1 MLAGKTDD
9 CIKTW
14 QLFILQGRE
23 DPMLFS
29 QEYIP
34 PLVRPDWHRN
44 KLKYRLER
52 MDCIRRR
59 NMINIPEFYPGSI
72 VAVTVSDQYAPGKSM
87 KYGYLLGVIQTIL
100 VFILMTLC

>member
-1 MLAGKTDD
+1 MLAGKSDNF
-9 CIKTW
+9 IKTW

-23 DPMLFS
+23 NPMLFS

-34 PLVRPDWHRN
+34 PLVRPDLHRN
-44 KLKYRLER
+44 KLKYRQER

-72 VAVTVSDQYAPGKSM
+72 VAVTGSDRYAPGKSM
-87 KYGYLLGVIQTIL
+87 KYEYLLGVIQTIL
-100 VFILMTLC
+100 VFILMMLY